1 MSSKL
6 FKMMLFKGEN
16 IESVSKKLGINR
28 DTLSRHL
35 KNEME
40 KMPLGEERKIAALL
54 GLSDEEIMA
63 TFFK

>member
-1 MSSKL
+1 MGSKV

-16 IESVSKKLGINR
+16 IESVSKKLQMNR

-35 KNEME
+35 KNDAT
-40 KMPLGEERKIAALL
+40 KMPLCEARQISGILN
-54 GLSDEEIMA
+54 LSDEEIVA